1 MPVLCDVD
9 KWRGDKGSKKQL
21 IQNFFNSMKADDEKV
36 RYSVSDAISGH
47 SLGFK
52 KNTL

>member
-1 MPVLCDVD
+1 M
-9 KWRGDKGSKKQL
+9 G
-21 IQNFFNSMKADDEKV
+21 KADDEKV